1 LQGLTKSYGDV
12 VANAGI
18 NLQIWPGMFHC
29 VLGEN
34 GAGKST
40 LMQCIFGA
48 HHPDSGD
55 LLWHGRVER
64 LTTPKYARELGIGMV
79 FQHFALVDDLSIG
92 ENLELYLGKK
102 RFRELL
108 KQSNELLPPALALP
122 NDLARTAESLSA
134 GEKQRLEIAR
144 VLLDE
149 PQLLILDEPT
159 SVLTQ
164 YESEELLHCLKQ
176 MTQRGLAVVLITHKL
191 EEALAWSDRIS
202 ILSRGK
208 VVTSGDTNTFD
219 RATLAELMLGDLAVP
234 TQPSAEARITQPE
247 RGPPV
252 LELRGVSMAG
262 VASHH
267 LHDVDLQLAPGEI
280 LGITGI
286 AGNGQDDFTDILL
299 GVAEPTTGDV
309 YCDPA
314 ITLQI
319 TPLHRDS
326 KGCVPAFSLLD
337 QILITNTAN
346 FVQHGL
352 IRKRELADACRQ
364 IIEDMEVLP
373 NDHLAAASTLSGGN
387 LQKFLIGRALAADPA
402 VLVCNNPTWGVDL
415 RATHAIHDALRSARQ
430 RGCAVLLLSQ
440 DVEEVLALSDRI
452 SVLCEGRLSEPRPT
466 DEMPASV
473 IGRWMSDPTFS
484 ISST

>member
-1 LQGLTKSYGDV
+1 M

-18 NLQIWPGMFHC
+18 DLKFWPGTFHC

-48 HHPDSGD
+48 LQPDAGN
-55 LLWHGRVER
+55 LVWQEQVER
-64 LTTPKYARELGIGMV
+64 LSSPRYARELGIGMV

-92 ENLELYLGKK
+92 ENLELFFGRAK
-102 RFRELL
+102 FRELR
-108 KQSNELLPPALALP
+108 QHADELLPPALALP
-122 NDLARTAESLSA
+122 ADLQRTTETLSA

-144 VLLDE
+144 VLLDQ

-164 YESEELLHCLKQ
+164 YESEELLSCLKQ

-191 EEALAWSDRIS
+191 EEALSWSDRIS

-208 VVTSGDTNTFD
+208 VITSGATSSFD
-219 RATLAELMLGDLAVP
+219 RATLAELMLGDL
-234 TQPSAEARITQPE
+234 PSATPPSATGPGTESE
-247 RGPPV
+247 RRPPA
-252 LELRGVSMAG
+252 LTLRDVSMAG
-262 VASHH
+262 FASHH
-267 LHDVDLQLAPGEI
+267 LHEVSVQLYPGEI

-299 GVAEPTTGDV
+299 GAAKTTAGTV
-309 YCDPA
+309 SLNPA
-314 ITLQI
+314 TTLQI

-326 KGCVPAFSLLD
+326 KGCVPSFSLSD
-337 QILITNTAN
+337 QVLISNCAA

-352 IRKRELADACRQ
+352 IRKGELERVCQQ
-364 IIEDMEVLP
+364 IITDMNVVP
-373 NDHLAAASTLSGGN
+373 DNHLAAASSLSGGN
-387 LQKFLIGRALAADPA
+387 LQKFLIGRALAADPE

-415 RATHAIHDALRSARQ
+415 RSTQAIHAALLAARG
-430 RGCAVLLLSQ
+430 RGCAILLLSQ

-452 SVLCEGRLSEPRPT
+452 SVLCEGHLSEPRPA
-466 DEMPASV
+466 DQMPAAV
-473 IGRWMSDPTFS
+473 IGRWMSDPSFS
-484 ISST
+484 ISSV